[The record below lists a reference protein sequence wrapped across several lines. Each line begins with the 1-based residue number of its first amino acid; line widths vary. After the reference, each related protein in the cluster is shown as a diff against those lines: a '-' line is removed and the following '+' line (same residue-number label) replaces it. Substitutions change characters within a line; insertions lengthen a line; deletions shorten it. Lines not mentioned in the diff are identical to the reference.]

1 MTVTVL
7 PNTPQN
13 FLWRLELC
21 VRFFKGDARAQAEVL
36 CASVF
41 GLVSFDAC
49 PAAQQAA
56 ERYYTEFR
64 LPNGKPD
71 RREGLVD
78 SDPMSFVLPQRVV
91 DAAQV
96 IDKYV
101 TLRLLCFAQPS
112 ATEERR
118 FAARLRSHCA
128 GAACE
133 VTSCRVEFVR
143 YEPFA
148 KDLFVRLPSELSYP

>member
-1 MTVTVL
+1 MTVIVL
-7 PNTPQN
+7 PDAPRQS
-13 FLWRLELC
+13 LWRLDLC
-21 VRFFKGDARAQAEVL
+21 VRFFKGDTRAQAEVL

-49 PAAQQAA
+49 PAAQLAA
-56 ERYYTEFR
+56 DRYYAEFN

-71 RREGLVD
+71 RRDGLGD
-78 SDPMSFVLPQRVV
+78 SDPMGFVLPQRVV

-96 IDKYV
+96 NDKYV
-101 TLRLLCFAQPS
+101 TLRLLCFARPS
-112 ATEERR
+112 AAEERS
-118 FAARLRSHCA
+118 FTARLRTHCT
-128 GAACE
+128 AASCE
-133 VTSCRVEFVR
+133 VTSCRVELVH